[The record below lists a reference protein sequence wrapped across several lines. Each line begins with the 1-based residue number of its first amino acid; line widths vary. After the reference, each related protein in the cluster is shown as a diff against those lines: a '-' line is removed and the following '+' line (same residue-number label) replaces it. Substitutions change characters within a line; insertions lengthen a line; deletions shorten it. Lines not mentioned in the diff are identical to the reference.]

1 MTDRRKYVS
10 GCGRKENPSKRF
22 RRIRQP
28 YLLRQE
34 DGFEIGDEVVKRFGN
49 LASKNQIRT
58 VPKLL
63 TIVNEV
69 LDQRLRMA
77 AEGGE
82 ILDRV
87 EQLRAEG
94 LSVGEIHQRLD
105 EKFGPVGKGKEG

>member
-1 MTDRRKYVS
+1 M
-10 GCGRKENPSKRF
+10 
-22 RRIRQP
+22 
-28 YLLRQE
+28 
-34 DGFEIGDEVVKRFGN
+34 
-49 LASKNQIRT
+49 
-58 VPKLL
+58 L

>member
-10 GCGRKENPSKRF
+10 GCGWKENPSKRF

-34 DGFEIGDEVVKRFGN
+34 DGFKIGNEVVKRFGN

-63 TIVNEV
+63 TIINEV